1 MNLLEKVLELPTKK
15 TKISGRSNYRT
26 IHMDKQITPKADT
39 HHLKY
44 SAVIPVY
51 NSADIVGT
59 TIEKTI
65 EFFESHQFD
74 YEIILVND
82 HSRDNSWDVLKTKA
96 TEHSNITAIN
106 LLRNYGQHTAN
117 LCGFRHSCGDYVIT
131 LDDDMQNPP
140 NQMIHLINK
149 SLEGYDVVLGR
160 FKEKKHSLYR
170 CWGSRLI
177 AYINNRIFSNHKGL
191 VLSNFRII
199 SREVVDRICDYKT
212 AYPYITGLVMMFCD
226 RPANVLVEHQERP
239 IGKSN
244 YNMRRILS
252 LVTRILF
259 NYSSYPLRIVTFFGL
274 FVSGLSLLLGC
285 FYLCRGL
292 FTSVSV
298 PGWTTLAVLMSFFNG
313 ITLLLLGMLGEYLIR
328 LINQSSWSMPYHIS
342 EVVTSND

>member
-1 MNLLEKVLELPTKK
+1 M
-15 TKISGRSNYRT
+15 
-26 IHMDKQITPKADT
+26 
-39 HHLKY
+39 
-44 SAVIPVY
+44 
-51 NSADIVGT
+51 
-59 TIEKTI
+59 
-65 EFFESHQFD
+65 
-74 YEIILVND
+74 
-82 HSRDNSWDVLKTKA
+82 
-96 TEHSNITAIN
+96 
-106 LLRNYGQHTAN
+106 
-117 LCGFRHSCGDYVIT
+117 
-131 LDDDMQNPP
+131 
-140 NQMIHLINK
+140 
-149 SLEGYDVVLGR
+149 
-160 FKEKKHSLYR
+160 
-170 CWGSRLI
+170 I

>member
-1 MNLLEKVLELPTKK
+1 
-15 TKISGRSNYRT
+15 
-26 IHMDKQITPKADT
+26 MDEQTTPKADT
-39 HHLKY
+39 HRLKY

-51 NSADIVGT
+51 NSEAIVGT

-65 EFFESHQFD
+65 EFFESHQLD

-82 HSRDNSWDVLKTKA
+82 HSRDNSWGVLKEKA
-96 TEHSNITAIN
+96 TGHPNITAIN

-117 LCGFRHSCGDYVIT
+117 LCGFKHSRGDYIIT

-140 NQMIHLINK
+140 DQMIHLINK
-149 SLEGYDVVLGR
+149 SLEGYDVVFGH
-160 FKEKKHSLYR
+160 FNEKKHALYR

-177 AYINNRIFSNHKGL
+177 AYINNRIFSSHKGL

-199 SREVVDRICDYKT
+199 SRDVVDRICSYKT

-226 RPANVLVEHQERP
+226 RPANVPVEHHERP
-239 IGKSN
+239 VGKSN
-244 YNMRRILS
+244 YNVKKILS

-274 FVSGLSLLLGC
+274 FVSGLSFLLGC
-285 FYLCRGL
+285 FYLFRGL

-298 PGWTTLAVLMSFFNG
+298 PGWTTLAVLISFFNG
-313 ITLLLLGMLGEYLIR
+313 IKLLLIGMLGEYLIR
-328 LINQSSWSMPYHIS
+328 LINQTSWSKPYHIS
-342 EVVTSND
+342 EIVTSNG